1 MSRRGEI
8 VVECDLVDCYAEIVF
23 TSSQLDIELPG
34 LLIDAGWERTRDRDI
49 CPDCVKAAQDEA
61 RSADAHERA
70 AARCP
75 QQRFCRHGRKE
86 IGHEHGS
93 HVD

>member
-8 VVECDLVDCYAEIVF
+8 VVECDSVDCYAEIVF

-70 AARCP
+70 AARA
-75 QQRFCRHGRKE
+75 RNNDFADTGGKDW
-86 IGHEHGS
+86 S
-93 HVD
+93 